1 MKTFT
6 DVATFGLDQWRAD
19 LAYRNELIRTVAL
32 EIVKIGTRHLDSG
45 IIWFKN
51 FVGYRAMEANDRLLV
66 RKHASFI
73 RRIVKHW
80 HTLDEMVQQQFTE
93 GHILPSALYRL
104 LAPAGPAV
112 R

>member
-19 LAYRNELIRTVAL
+19 LAYRNDFIRTVTL
-32 EIVKIGTRHLDSG
+32 EIVEVGTHHLESG

-51 FVGYRAMEANDRLLV
+51 FVGYGAMKANDRLLV

-73 RRIVKHW
+73 RRIVKRW
-80 HTLDEMVQQQFTE
+80 HTLEETVQQHFIE
-93 GHILPSALYRL
+93 GRVLPSALYRL
-104 LAPAGPAV
+104 LAPAGPAA